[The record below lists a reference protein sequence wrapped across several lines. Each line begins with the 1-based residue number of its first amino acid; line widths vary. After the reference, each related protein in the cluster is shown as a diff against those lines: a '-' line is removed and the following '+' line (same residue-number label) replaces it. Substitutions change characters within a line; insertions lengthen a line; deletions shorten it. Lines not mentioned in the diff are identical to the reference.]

1 MMSKPEYRPCPHC
14 GHQLKV
20 RQYVRRFAVPSLPG
34 GFCPA
39 TTAGFGAAGSAI
51 RKRGHPATG
60 CVAAPARKLPA
71 NK

>member
-20 RQYVRRFAVPSLPG
+20 RQYVRRFGVPSLPG

-51 RKRGHPATG
+51 RKRGASGHRVCRGSGADISSE
-60 CVAAPARKLPA
+60 
-71 NK
+71 